1 MMQVDP
7 QPKRLSPLYDRHQT
21 LGARFDLRGG
31 WLIPDVYTNTEDEGR
46 VLQKS
51 IGLADIS
58 SLGKITLK
66 GSHAGAI
73 ISASLGESP
82 TKVGVV
88 IDIKPKQILVAQ
100 QTPDEFLILTPPDA
114 EKEITTALEVE
125 ITSQDTFVSL
135 TDQTSGLVGFS
146 IVGLENIEVMR
157 KLCALPL
164 NSKDFSDLH
173 VAQSSFA
180 KVRATILRHDR
191 GALPAFELF
200 ADRSYGEYL
209 WDTILDAGS
218 EFGIQP
224 VGWKAME
231 G

>member
-1 MMQVDP
+1 M
-7 QPKRLSPLYDRHQT
+7 
-21 LGARFDLRGG
+21 
-31 WLIPDVYTNTEDEGR
+31 YTNTEDEGR

-180 KVRATILRHDR
+180 KVHATIIRHDR
-191 GALPAFELF
+191 SAAPAFELF
-200 ADRSYGEYL
+200 ADRSYGAYL
-209 WDTILDAGS
+209 WDAILDAGK
-218 EFGIQP
+218 EFDIQP
-224 VGWKAME
+224 VGWEALE